1 MINKNMFYLVF
12 HSMMIINDIPGQ
24 GLSLQIASS
33 SVFPVQV
40 LPSPTEAGLIHVLFL
55 CL

>member
-1 MINKNMFYLVF
+1 MITRNMFHLVF
-12 HSMMIINDIPGQ
+12 DNMVIINDIPGQ
-24 GLSLQIASS
+24 GLSLQIAIS

-40 LPSPTEAGLIHVLFL
+40 LPSPTGAGLIHVLFL